1 MEKINQK
8 EEEIL
13 KEFRERIGDKVPLH
27 LNSDFELSKW
37 LIARNFN
44 INKAETMLLKHLEW
58 RKEYNIDNILEWTPP
73 EVLRKYCP
81 GGLAGYDKDGAPVV
95 IIPIGSMD
103 VRGVKASSSNED
115 ILKYI
120 FQIVEKSLDLM
131 RRKSRDL
138 EQPIGK
144 EIFIFDLN
152 HFSLRDFTWT
162 PAINLVLKLVQMY
175 EANYPEILKHA
186 FAINA
191 PKVFSVLF
199 SIIKPFI
206 QTNTMKRIKIFGKN
220 EWKEVLLK
228 EIDADQLPVHWGGS
242 MTDPDGNTQC
252 VSTICPGGE
261 VPKEYYLKKKLLKQ
275 EAQNLPFDFILPRNE
290 TKIFQF
296 QIEENAGSEL
306 RWEFRSR
313 GADIG
318 YEVTRNVSEGEEKLI
333 PMERANSQVFK
344 EEGAIV
350 CDEKG
355 IYKIIFKNEYSD
367 KDVEVFYNI
376 DLHSSEEHSSRLI
389 N

>member
-1 MEKINQK
+1 MFYIFYGS
-8 EEEIL
+8 IHGGMSTA
-13 KEFRERIGDKVPLH
+13 FRERIGDKVPPH

-44 INKAETMLLKHLEW
+44 INKAETMLLK
-58 RKEYNIDNILEWTPP
+58 
-73 EVLRKYCP
+73 VLRKYCP

-103 VRGVKASSSNED
+103 VRGVKASSCNED

-120 FQIVEKSLDLM
+120 FQIVEKSLAVM
-131 RRKSRDL
+131 RKKSRDE

-220 EWKEVLLK
+220 EWKE
-228 EIDADQLPVHWGGS
+228 
-242 MTDPDGNTQC
+242 
-252 VSTICPGGE
+252 ICPGGE

-275 EAQNLPFDFILPRNE
+275 EAQNLPFEFTLPRNE

-296 QIEENAGSEL
+296 QIEENIGSEL

-318 YEVTRNVSEGEEKLI
+318 YEVTRNISEGEEKLI

-344 EEGAIV
+344 EE
-350 CDEKG
+350 D
-355 IYKIIFKNEYSD
+355 KIIFKNEYSD

-376 DLHSSEEHSSRLI
+376 DLHSSEEQHS
-389 N
+389 